1 MNTKITGKNLIS
13 NTVAQV
19 RANMNVVHNILNA
32 DFVIGEAKESVLMAA

>member
-19 RANMNVVHNILNA
+19 RANMNVVHNILN
-32 DFVIGEAKESVLMAA
+32 DLTTIKSTQESVLMAA

>member
-19 RANMNVVHNILNA
+19 RANMNVVHNILNGGTE
-32 DFVIGEAKESVLMAA
+32 VSTKESVLMAA